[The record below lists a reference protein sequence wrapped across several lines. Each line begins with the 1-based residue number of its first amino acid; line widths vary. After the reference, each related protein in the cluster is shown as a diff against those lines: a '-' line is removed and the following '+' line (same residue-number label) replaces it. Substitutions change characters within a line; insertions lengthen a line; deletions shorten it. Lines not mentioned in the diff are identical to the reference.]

1 MIPIESPFIE
11 EISGMAIV
19 KIVDQGQKVPMML
32 KLKFIRKKATL
43 DITNNTRET
52 LIFDKKMSIGVLDL
66 RSLGYYKIKQGV
78 LQQNL
83 DKYYQFEEVDKICA
97 DFNRIMEEK
106 RQEEKNSSKGRYPW
120 LDDADE
126 RKYMTDKEILDKY
139 INLKDSCLNEQER
152 NQVME
157 MLYEYKDFF
166 SLRDEIGTCP
176 NIEVNIEVMDSSP
189 FFIRPYHVKEEDRA
203 VLDKEMRR
211 LCYLGILKEGF
222 SAYSSPVMLISR
234 KMTSDKRVMT
244 DFRHLNTRIAKNNLA
259 YPLLRDTFLL
269 LGSSKCE
276 VMSVLDLKDGV
287 HSLRL
292 SEKSQ
297 KYCGILPYFGSAS
310 YLYQRMPMGLNVSPP
325 IWQMYINTILNSLQ
339 SRKYCEV
346 IMDDLLLFTPSKKA
360 HMDKLEDLLKALRKN
375 GLKISPKKCQLFRT
389 ELQYMGSTIFI
400 KERRVCVKPLRSR
413 LEAIQKVKA
422 PTTAKEC
429 KSFAGMVNFVSI
441 FCPELQRLLKPIYDL
456 TRKGKQFVWE
466 KEQQE
471 AFEEIKR
478 RLHKAPVLHMPDRVG
493 RFQLYSDT
501 SKYATGG
508 ALYQIQNGKPKLI
521 AYSSKRLPEAARNY
535 SITELEMCG
544 LAINIASFAHL
555 LRKVDF
561 DAIVD
566 HLAITQIMRSKVEPA
581 TNRIKRLL
589 EVLSTYSFN
598 LYYIKGKDMVL
609 SDFLSRQ
616 DPGDEDMKEII
627 PISFNMKSVLQDKYY
642 SNNGENVDKYMV
654 QTRSQTKASGV
665 QLPEVHGS
673 RKRLDPHRIPEKQT
687 QPIVRLD
694 VDRKPRIGQGRAG
707 VRRKAPPLLDSRQG
721 TTVSKPIVITDE
733 TEYKMPR
740 SIVEIP
746 AGGMFP
752 PYLEPSVRPP
762 PKSPDNLSK
771 KQEIES
777 SKIEIEENSPF
788 QESIISEVYERPNKS
803 YFQEPIEL
811 KDLIGT
817 NNIVQ

>member
-1 MIPIESPFIE
+1 
-11 EISGMAIV
+11 MAIV
-19 KIVDQGQKVPMML
+19 KIVDEGQKMPIML
-32 KLKFIRKKATL
+32 KLKFIRNKATL

-52 LIFDKKMSIGVLDL
+52 TIFDKKMSIGILDL
-66 RSLGYYKIKQGV
+66 RPLGYYKIKQGV

-83 DKYYQFEEVDKICA
+83 NKYYQFEDANKICT
-97 DFNRIMEEK
+97 DFNRLIGK
-106 RQEEKNSSKGRYPW
+106 QRQEEKNDSKERYPW
-120 LDDADE
+120 LEEDDE
-126 RKYMTDKEILDKY
+126 RKYMTDFLLDKY
-139 INLKDSCLNEQER
+139 INLKDSCLNEKER
-152 NQVME
+152 KQVME
-157 MLYEYKDFF
+157 MLYEYKDVF

-176 NIEVNIEVMDSSP
+176 NIEVNIEVMDNSP

-222 SAYSSPVMLISR
+222 SAYSSPVMLISP
-234 KMTSDKRVMT
+234 KVTSDKRVVT
-244 DFRHLNTRIAKNNLA
+244 DFRHLNMRIAKNNLA
-259 YPLLRDTFLL
+259 YPLLRDTFSL

-276 VMSVLDLKDGV
+276 VMSVLDLKDAF

-325 IWQMYINTILNSLQ
+325 IWQTYINAILNSSQ

-346 IMDDLLLFTPSKKA
+346 IMDDLLLFTLSKKA

-389 ELQYMGSTIFI
+389 ELQYMGNTIFVRE
-400 KERRVCVKPLRSR
+400 KRVCVKPLCSR

-422 PTTAKEC
+422 PTTAKQC

-456 TRKGKQFVWE
+456 TRKGRQFVWG
-466 KEQQE
+466 KEQQD

-478 RLHKAPVLHMPDRVG
+478 RLQKPPVLHMPDKVG

-521 AYSSKRLPEAARNY
+521 AYSSKRLPEAAHNY
-535 SITELEMCG
+535 SITELEMCR

-561 DAIVD
+561 DAVVD
-566 HLAITQIMRSKVEPA
+566 HLAIMQIMRSKVEPA

-589 EVLSTYSFN
+589 EVLSAYSFN
-598 LYYIKGKDMVL
+598 LYYINGKDMIL

-616 DPGDEDMKEII
+616 DLGDENTKEII
-627 PISFNMKSVLQDKYY
+627 PISFNIKSVLQDKYY
-642 SNNGENVDKYMV
+642 KVSENKEKYMI
-654 QTRSQTKASGV
+654 QTRLQTKASGV

-673 RKRLDPHRIPEKQT
+673 RKRLDPHRIPEKQS
-687 QPIVRLD
+687 QPTVGLD

-707 VRRKAPPLLDSRQG
+707 VRRKALPLLDSRQG
-721 TTVSKPIVITDE
+721 TSASKPIVIGNEIESKRPKPIT
-733 TEYKMPR
+733 
-740 SIVEIP
+740 EIP
-746 AGGMFP
+746 KSEMLP
-752 PYLEPSVRPP
+752 LYLIPQLRPP
-762 PKSPDNLSK
+762 PKPPDNLSK
-771 KQEIES
+771 KQEAES
-777 SKIEIEENSPF
+777 LKIEIEENSPF
-788 QESIISEVYERPNKS
+788 QESIISEVYKRPDKS

-811 KDLIGT
+811 KDLIDT

>member
-1 MIPIESPFIE
+1 
-11 EISGMAIV
+11 
-19 KIVDQGQKVPMML
+19 
-32 KLKFIRKKATL
+32 
-43 DITNNTRET
+43 
-52 LIFDKKMSIGVLDL
+52 
-66 RSLGYYKIKQGV
+66 
-78 LQQNL
+78 
-83 DKYYQFEEVDKICA
+83 
-97 DFNRIMEEK
+97 ME
-106 RQEEKNSSKGRYPW
+106 
-120 LDDADE
+120 L
-126 RKYMTDKEILDKY
+126 
-139 INLKDSCLNEQER
+139 
-152 NQVME
+152 
-157 MLYEYKDFF
+157 LYEYKDVF

-176 NIEVNIEVMDSSP
+176 NIEVNLEVTDNSP
-189 FFIRPYHVKEEDRA
+189 FFIRPSSVKEEDRM

-222 SAYSSPVMLISR
+222 SAYLSPVMLISR
-234 KMTSDKRVMT
+234 KLTSDKRVVT
-244 DFRHLNTRIAKNNLA
+244 DFHHLNTRIAKNNLA
-259 YPLLRDTFLL
+259 YPLLRDTFSL

-276 VMSVLDLKDGV
+276 VMSVLDLKDAF
-287 HSLRL
+287 HSLHL

-310 YLYQRMPMGLNVSPP
+310 YLYHRIPMGLNVSPP

-339 SRKYCEV
+339 SRKYCEA
-346 IMDDLLLFTPSKKA
+346 IMDDLLLFTLSKKV
-360 HMDKLEDLLKALRKN
+360 HMNKLEDLLKVLRKN

-389 ELQYMGSTIFI
+389 ELQYMGNTIFI
-400 KERRVCVKPLRSR
+400 KERRVCVKPLCSR

-422 PTTAKEC
+422 PTTAKQC
-429 KSFAGMVNFVSI
+429 KSFVGMVNFVSI

-456 TRKGKQFVWE
+456 MKKGKQFVWG
-466 KEQQE
+466 KEQQD
-471 AFEEIKR
+471 AFEEIKQ
-478 RLHKAPVLHMPDRVG
+478 RLQKPPVLHMPDRIG

-544 LAINIASFAHL
+544 LAINIANFAHL

-561 DAIVD
+561 DAVVD
-566 HLAITQIMRSKVEPA
+566 HLAITQIMRSKVEPV

-589 EVLSTYSFN
+589 EVLSAYSFN

-616 DPGDEDMKEII
+616 NPGDEDMKEII
-627 PISFNMKSVLQDKYY
+627 PISFNMKSILQDKYY
-642 SNNGENVDKYMV
+642 TINKNKDKYMV
-654 QTRSQTKASGV
+654 QIRLQTKASGV

-687 QPIVRLD
+687 QPIARLD
-694 VDRKPRIGQGRAG
+694 ADRKPRIGQGRAG
-707 VRRKAPPLLDSRQG
+707 VRRKAPPFLDSRQR
-721 TTVSKPIVITDE
+721 TTVLKPIIITDE
-733 TEYKMPR
+733 IESGMPR

-746 AGGMFP
+746 ASGMLP
-752 PYLEPSVRPP
+752 PYLEPSLRPL
-762 PKSPDNLSK
+762 PKPPDNVSK

-777 SKIEIEENSPF
+777 LKIEIEENSPF
-788 QESIISEVYERPNKS
+788 QENIISEVYERPDKL

-811 KDLIGT
+811 KDLIDT